1 MSKQQKLLPDDRP
14 FARQVVEVPVSD
26 EMKESFLAYS
36 LSVIT
41 ARAIPDVRDGL
52 KPVQRRILYSMLRM
66 GVRPDSPH
74 RKSARVVGDTMGRYL
89 SLIHI

>member
-14 FARQVVEVPVSD
+14 FARQVVEVPVAD

-41 ARAIPDVRDGL
+41 ARAIPDVRD
-52 KPVQRRILYSMLRM
+52 
-66 GVRPDSPH
+66 
-74 RKSARVVGDTMGRYL
+74 L